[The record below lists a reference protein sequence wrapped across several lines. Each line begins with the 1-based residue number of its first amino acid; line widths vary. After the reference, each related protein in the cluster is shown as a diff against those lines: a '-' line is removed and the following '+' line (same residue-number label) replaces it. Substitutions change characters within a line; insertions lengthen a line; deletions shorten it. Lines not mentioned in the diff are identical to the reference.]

1 MILIE
6 RFGGRGSV
14 DVRVRLRSG
23 GGSSVEAQGTFGEG
37 QRPKAQCNYNQLS
50 KGYTLDVVNCN
61 Y

>member
-23 GGSSVEAQGTFGEG
+23 GGSSVEAQESFGED
-37 QRPKAQCNYNQLS
+37 QRPKAQCNYNQKVIPWML
-50 KGYTLDVVNCN
+50 
-61 Y
+61 

>member
-23 GGSSVEAQGTFGEG
+23 GGSSVEAQESFQED

-50 KGYTLDVVNCN
+50 KGYTLDVMNCN

>member
-14 DVRVRLRSG
+14 DVRLRSG
-23 GGSSVEAQGTFGEG
+23 GGSSVEAQESFGGG
-37 QRPKAQCNYNQLS
+37 QRPKAQCNYIQLS

>member
-14 DVRVRLRSG
+14 DVRLRSS
-23 GGSSVEAQGTFGEG
+23 GGSAVEAQESFQED

-61 Y
+61 